1 VTVAVSAAVE
11 KELKSSEAV
20 ILEVKKILNSNKYT
34 DEEYSTVVAGFIDQV
49 IEHLEAII
57 LLTRSN
63 INGSA
68 FALVRSGAEGLV
80 RGVWFTACATQ
91 PQVLKFR
98 NDDKIDPTFGEMSE
112 AIDKKCGI
120 DFFADF
126 KKRSW
131 NPLNSYTH
139 TGILQIGR
147 RFTGNVLEPSYKDAE
162 IIEMIRMI
170 TVCIL
175 LLVRPYLV
183 RQKHDVSAKAI
194 DALGD
199 KYGKHQI

>member
-1 VTVAVSAAVE
+1 M
-11 KELKSSEAV
+11 
-20 ILEVKKILNSNKYT
+20 
-34 DEEYSTVVAGFIDQV
+34 
-49 IEHLEAII
+49 
-57 LLTRSN
+57 
-63 INGSA
+63 
-68 FALVRSGAEGLV
+68 
-80 RGVWFTACATQ
+80 RGVWL
-91 PQVLKFR
+91 LKFR

-112 AIDKKCGI
+112 AIDKQCGI

-126 KKRSW
+126 KKRR

-147 RFTGNVLEPSYKDAE
+147 RFTGNVLTPSYEDAE

-194 DALGD
+194 GAPGD
-199 KYGKHQI
+199 KYVKHQI

>member
-1 VTVAVSAAVE
+1 MAVSVAVE
-11 KELKSSEAV
+11 RELKSSEAV
-20 ILEVKKILNSNKYT
+20 ILEIKKILNGNKYN

-49 IEHLEAII
+49 IEHIEAII
-57 LLTRSN
+57 SLTRSN
-63 INGSA
+63 MNGSA
-68 FALVRSGAEGLV
+68 FALVRAVAEGLV

-98 NDDKIDPTFGEMSE
+98 NEDKIDPTFGKMSE
-112 AIDKKCGI
+112 AIDKQCGI

-126 KKRSW
+126 KKRAW

-147 RFTGNVLEPSYKDAE
+147 RFTGDVLEPSYKDGE
-162 IIEMIRMI
+162 IIEMIRAI
-170 TVCIL
+170 TACVL
-175 LLVRPYLV
+175 LLVRPYLA
-183 RQKHDVSAKAI
+183 RQKHNASAKAI
-194 DALGD
+194 DDLGV

>member
-1 VTVAVSAAVE
+1 MATSAVVE

-20 ILEVKKILNSNKYT
+20 ILEVKKILNGNKYT
-34 DEEYSTVVAGFIDQV
+34 DEEYSTTVAGFIDQA
-49 IEHLEAII
+49 IEHVEAIN
-57 LLTRSN
+57 LLVRSN

-68 FALVRSGAEGLV
+68 FALVRPVAEALV

-91 PQVLKFR
+91 DQVLKFR
-98 NDDKIDPTFGEMSE
+98 KEDKIDPSFGDMSA
-112 AIDKKCGI
+112 AIDQTCGI

-126 KKRSW
+126 KKRNW

-147 RFTGNVLEPSYKDAE
+147 RFTGHVLEPSYKDGE
-162 IIEMIRMI
+162 ITEAIKLV
-170 TVCIL
+170 TACLL

-183 RQKHDVSAKAI
+183 RQKHSDSAKAI
-194 DALGD
+194 DALSYKIAKG
-199 KYGKHQI
+199 QI

>member
-1 VTVAVSAAVE
+1 LEVTVAVSAAVE

-68 FALVRSGAEGLV
+68 FALVRSVAEGLV

-98 NDDKIDPTFGEMSE
+98 NDDRIDPTFGEMSE

-126 KKRSW
+126 KKRV
-131 NPLNSYTH
+131 
-139 TGILQIGR
+139 GI
-147 RFTGNVLEPSYKDAE
+147 
-162 IIEMIRMI
+162 
-170 TVCIL
+170 
-175 LLVRPYLV
+175 
-183 RQKHDVSAKAI
+183 H
-194 DALGD
+194 
-199 KYGKHQI
+199 